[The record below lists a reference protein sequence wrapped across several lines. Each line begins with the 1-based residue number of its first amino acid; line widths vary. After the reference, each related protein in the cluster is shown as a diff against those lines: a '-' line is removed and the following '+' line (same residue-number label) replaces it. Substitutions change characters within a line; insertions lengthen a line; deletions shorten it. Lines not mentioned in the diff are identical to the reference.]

1 MKRKLSIVGLSVLL
15 TNIFS
20 ITTIVCGIFYFVNFG
35 FSGIILFDMIATGLL
50 STITIFLRYDF
61 EISEKIMNFIY
72 KVIGEDDED

>member
-20 ITTIVCGIFYFVNFG
+20 IVTIICGIFYFVNFG